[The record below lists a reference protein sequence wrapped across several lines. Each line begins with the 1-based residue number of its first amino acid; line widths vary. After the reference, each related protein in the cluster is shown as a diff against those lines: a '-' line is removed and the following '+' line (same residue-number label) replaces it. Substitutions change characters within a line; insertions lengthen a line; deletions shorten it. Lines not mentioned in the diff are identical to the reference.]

1 MKEFEN
7 ALVVEF
13 PLRGEWQ
20 VPTTPGKSIPS
31 HGTDQLGQRYAFDF
45 VQVNWARK
53 DKSFADSTMFRYLT
67 VGVPLEKC
75 YGYGREIYA
84 PLGGRIIQAEDG
96 VPERARLHLVRDLL
110 LVLKSAL
117 TYNPHKT
124 SLKTL
129 LGNNVIMQCD
139 DNVFAMFAHFKTGSV
154 RVKVGEQVER
164 GALLGEVG
172 HSGNSTAP
180 HLHFQLMD
188 SGDLLV
194 AKGLPCVF
202 AEYEVYKEGKWEPR
216 SNAVPTDQ
224 ERVRFLGQQSGRA

>member
-1 MKEFEN
+1 MKELEN

-20 VPTTPGKSIPS
+20 VPNTPGKSVPS

-45 VQVNWARK
+45 VQVNWDRK
-53 DKSFADSTMFRYLT
+53 DKSFADSTMLRYLT

-84 PLGGRIIQAEDG
+84 PLGGRVIQAEDG
-96 VPERARLHLVRDLL
+96 VAERPRLHLVRDLL

-117 TYNPHKT
+117 TYNPHKK
-124 SLKTL
+124 SLKSL

-139 DNVFAMFAHFKTGSV
+139 DHVFAMFAHFKTGSI

-164 GALLGEVG
+164 GALLGQVG

-202 AEYEVYKEGKWEPR
+202 AHYEVFREGQWEPR
-216 SNAVPTDQ
+216 HRAVPSDQ
-224 ERVRFLGQQSGRA
+224 ERVRFLG